1 MMDLQTF
8 LYIVGAGLVPVLGF
22 FIRSHMV
29 HTEMHR
35 KIDRILESTV
45 GMTEVIADNS
55 RALRALTHYIKWL
68 EVKNGGQIPPPPL
81 EDD

>member
-1 MMDLQTF
+1 MDLQTF
-8 LYIVGAGLVPVLGF
+8 LYIVGAGMVPVIGF

-29 HTEMHR
+29 HNEMHH
-35 KIDRILESTV
+35 KIDRILDNTI
-45 GMTEVIADNS
+45 GMSSVIEDNT
-55 RALRALTHYIKWL
+55 RALKALTHYIKWL